1 MEFEAK
7 TMSSTIFEKKK
18 KIQTTTTTKFALLL
32 QRSYEWHT
40 SHISLQ
46 KSSSP

>member
-7 TMSSTIFEKKK
+7 TMSSTIFEKK

-32 QRSYEWHT
+32 QRSYE
-40 SHISLQ
+40 
-46 KSSSP
+46 